1 MENCY
6 DTFIIGSLKGTM
18 ALKGDPVDYC
28 CRYSQI
34 IKACVSSSGTPR
46 HIDTDE
52 IQMKQL

>member
-46 HIDTDE
+46 HSDTDE